1 MGIFGKDRELFKPE
15 YNKNQYSIQSNTRQ
29 SYSQKE
35 VTLEE
40 NISLRCPIDN
50 LQKIW
55 AKNFI
60 MLTMLPLLFIASIGL
75 LEAYIGSEF
84 MVLTVTV
91 LFLIIYAGIWLQ
103 NMHIKDKLVNTYVD
117 RKTKFYELLYKRMS
131 EKYTVAA
138 ECADK
143 INEYI
148 RIFPKK
154 YKIHTALKEI
164 TGIIL
169 FFVLFMVCITFFIG
183 LFITKSLEKYYPNN
197 SYQAIIIIIV
207 ISGILSILAYKFF
220 IINPL
225 KRKNEIWYEISLFEK
240 NVTDTLQQIIPDN
253 DANKKT
259 VNYPVDKTLKQPFA
273 LYFIVSILTGFF
285 FIIWDYQ
292 MVMAKQKYLSKAYLV
307 EDYFAELVWS
317 R

>member
-1 MGIFGKDRELFKPE
+1 MGIFSKDRELFKPE
-15 YNKNQYSIQSNTRQ
+15 YNHQYTIHSS
-29 SYSQKE
+29 SYKSDNQKE

-40 NISLRCPIDN
+40 NITNRCPIDN

-103 NMHIKDKLVNTYVD
+103 NMHMKDKLVNTYVD

-154 YKIHTALKEI
+154 YKIHTVLKEI

-240 NVTDTLQQIIPDN
+240 DVTDTFQQIIPN
-253 DANKKT
+253 DDKNKKT

-307 EDYFAELVWS
+307 EDYFADLIRNEY
-317 R
+317 

>member
-1 MGIFGKDRELFKPE
+1 MGIFSKDRELFKPE
-15 YNKNQYSIQSNTRQ
+15 YNHQYTIHSS
-29 SYSQKE
+29 SYKSDNQKE

-60 MLTMLPLLFIASIGL
+60 IMTLLPVLFIAGITA
-75 LEAYIGSEF
+75 LEIYTADEY
-84 MVLTVTV
+84 MVLILSVV
-91 LFLIIYAGIWLQ
+91 FFLVYTGFLLQ
-103 NMHIKDKLVNTYVD
+103 NMRMKDKLVNTYVI
-117 RKTKFYELLYKRMS
+117 RKTKFYEILYKKIS
-131 EKYTVAA
+131 EKYTVSA
-138 ECADK
+138 EYSNK
-143 INEYI
+143 INEYTA
-148 RIFPKK
+148 IFPKK
-154 YKIHTALKEI
+154 YKLNTAGKEI
-164 TGIIL
+164 FGIIL
-169 FFVLFMVCITFFIG
+169 FFILFVLFLAV
-183 LFITKSLEKYYPNN
+183 
-197 SYQAIIIIIV
+197 IIIIFDYKTFLYEKHILYAAAVLFIV
-207 ISGILSILAYKFF
+207 FLALLIIIYKLF

-240 NVTDTLQQIIPDN
+240 DVTDTFQQIIPN
-253 DANKKT
+253 DDKNKKT

-307 EDYFAELVWS
+307 EDYFADLIRNEY
-317 R
+317 